1 MRKRRNK
8 KNILDLHG
16 VRHNDVER
24 LVENFVLLNEPPL
37 TIITGNSDKM
47 SNIVLSTLNKHS
59 ISWERFTWGEIK
71 ILK

>member
-1 MRKRRNK
+1 MAGL

-16 VRHNDVER
+16 VRHAEVDR

-37 TIITGNSDKM
+37 RIITGNSDKM
-47 SNIVLSTLNKHS
+47 RDLVVKVLDRHS
-59 ISWERFTWGEIK
+59 IEYESFKSSQMT